1 MSRANLLLSVAASLF
16 CAPQAGRGNN
26 SDTSAAVQAAGS
38 STSVAGSMAASQ
50 TVSQPVILAAE
61 EVVGGLDRP
70 VYLTAP
76 AGDSRLFIVEEAGRI
91 LLLKN
96 GKLES
101 RPFLDIRAKVSS
113 GGERGLL
120 SVAFHPLYRANG
132 FLFVNYTDSNGDTR
146 IERYTVSRDPDVADP
161 ASAKP
166 ILRID
171 QPHPNHNG
179 GMNLFGPDGM
189 LYIGM
194 GDGGSEYDPDRN
206 GQNNA
211 ILLSKL
217 LRINVDKGEPYSVPS
232 ANPFAKGGGGGA
244 GGRAEIWA
252 TGLRNP
258 WRFAFD
264 AKDGNL
270 YIADVGQDKYEE
282 IDVVPMNRPGVNYG
296 WSLMEGFSCLRGSSC
311 DKRGFQRP
319 ALVYNHDHGNCSVIG
334 GFVYRGRKVP
344 AIDGQYFYSDYC
356 TGWLKSFKFVDGRV
370 TQQTE
375 WLVGKIGNPASFG
388 LDGFGELYVVDH
400 GGRIF
405 RIVSR

>member
-1 MSRANLLLSVAASLF
+1 MSRANLLIAVVVSLF
-16 CAPQAGRGNN
+16 CGPQANRAST
-26 SDTSAAVQAAGS
+26 SDTGAAVPAIASSSIGVAS
-38 STSVAGSMAASQ
+38 STS
-50 TVSQPVILAAE
+50 TSQPVSQLVTLAAE
-61 EVVGGLDRP
+61 QVVSGLEQP

-76 AGDSRLFIVEEAGRI
+76 TGDPRLFIVEQAGRI
-91 LLLKN
+91 LLVKN

-101 RPFLDIRAKVSS
+101 RPFLDIRAKVGS

-120 SVAFHPLYRANG
+120 SIAFHPQYIANG
-132 FLFVNYTDSNGDTR
+132 FLFVDYTDTHGDTR
-146 IERYTVSRDPDVADP
+146 IERYTVSRDPDVADA
-161 ASAKP
+161 ASGKL

-171 QPHPNHNG
+171 QPYRNHNG

-194 GDGGSEYDPDRN
+194 GDGGSEYDPQRN
-206 GQNNA
+206 GQNNNV
-211 ILLSKL
+211 LLSKL

-232 ANPFAKGGGGGA
+232 ANPFVKG

-264 AKDGNL
+264 GKDGNL

-282 IDVVPMNRPGVNYG
+282 IDVVPMNRAGVNYG
-296 WSLMEGFSCLRGSSC
+296 WSVMEGFSCFRDSSC
-311 DKRGFQRP
+311 DERGLQRP
-319 ALVYNHDHGNCSVIG
+319 ALVYNHDHGNCSVTG
-334 GFVYRGRKVP
+334 GFVYHGRKIP
-344 AIDGQYFYSDYC
+344 AIDGLYFYSDYC
-356 TGWLKSFKFVDGRV
+356 TGWLKSFKYVDGRV
-370 TQQTE
+370 TQQAQ
-375 WLVGKIGNPASFG
+375 WAVGKLGNVASFG
-388 LDGFGELYVVDH
+388 LDGLGELYVVDH

>member
-1 MSRANLLLSVAASLF
+1 MSRANLLIVVVASLF
-16 CAPQAGRGNN
+16 
-26 SDTSAAVQAAGS
+26 SA
-38 STSVAGSMAASQ
+38 TR
-50 TVSQPVILAAE
+50 SQPVTLVAE
-61 EVVGGLDRP
+61 EVVGGLEHP

-76 AGDSRLFIVEEAGRI
+76 TGDARLFIVEQAGRI
-91 LLLKN
+91 MLVKN

-101 RPFLDIRAKVSS
+101 RPFLDIRAKVGS

-132 FLFVNYTDSNGDTR
+132 FLFVNYTDTHGDTR
-146 IERYTVSRDPDVADP
+146 IERYTVSHDADVADL
-161 ASAKP
+161 ASAKM

-171 QPHPNHNG
+171 QPYGNHNG

-194 GDGGSEYDPDRN
+194 GDGGSEYDPQRN
-206 GQNNA
+206 GQNNN

-217 LRINVDKGEPYSVPS
+217 LRINVDKGEPYSTPS
-232 ANPFAKGGGGGA
+232 ANPFVKG

-264 AKDGNL
+264 AKYGDL

-282 IDVVPMNRPGVNYG
+282 IDVVPMNRAGVNYG
-296 WSLMEGFSCLRGSSC
+296 WSVMEGMSCFRDRSC
-311 DKRGFQRP
+311 DKRGLQLP
-319 ALVYNHDHGNCSVIG
+319 ALVYNHDNGNCSVIG
-334 GFVYRGRKVP
+334 GFVYRGRKIP
-344 AIDGQYFYSDYC
+344 AIDGLYFYSDYC
-356 TGWLKSFKFVDGRV
+356 TGWLKSFKYVDGRV
-370 TQQTE
+370 TQQAQ
-375 WLVGKIGNPASFG
+375 WAVGKMGNVASFG
-388 LDGFGELYVVDH
+388 LDGLGELYVVDH